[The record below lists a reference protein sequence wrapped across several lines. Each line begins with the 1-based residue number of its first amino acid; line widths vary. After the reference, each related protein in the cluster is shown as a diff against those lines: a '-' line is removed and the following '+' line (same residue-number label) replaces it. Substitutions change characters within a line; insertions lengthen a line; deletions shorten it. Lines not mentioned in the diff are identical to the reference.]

1 MTADASKPWHPRPKE
16 PAKAYELLCK
26 YLEMGHGRSYRKLA
40 EKLKEDDD
48 KLITGVAQI
57 GRYGRAWDWPERAGA
72 YDSDQLLEE
81 MKERP
86 RVRERVRQGFYEAAP
101 DAVKILLDLM
111 RGTMDLGDTDPVFN
125 KHGEIVGERARVPP
139 TVRAAQA
146 QHVLAMVG
154 LVVPARVEL
163 TGTEGDELRLQAR
176 QALGGL
182 PEPVL
187 RALLSGLME
196 VDSDGPDPAV
206 PPADQAAQ
214 G

>member
-1 MTADASKPWHPRPKE
+1 MPPESSKPWHQRPKE

-26 YLEMGHGRSYRKLA
+26 YLEMGPDRSYRKLA
-40 EKLKEDDD
+40 DKLKEDDT
-48 KLITGVAQI
+48 KEYPKVAQI
-57 GRYGRAWDWPERAGA
+57 KRYGRAWDWVERAGV

-86 RVRERVRQGFYEAAP
+86 RIRERVRQKFYARAP
-101 DAVKILLDLM
+101 EAVKILLDLM
-111 RGTMDLGDTDPVFN
+111 RGVMPLGDTDPVYN
-125 KHGEIVGERARVPP
+125 KHGDVVGERARVPP

-163 TGTEGDELRLQAR
+163 TGAEGEELRLQAR

-196 VDSDGPDPAV
+196 ADNGPDPAV
-206 PPADQAAQ
+206 PLADEAAS
-214 G
+214 

>member
-1 MTADASKPWHPRPKE
+1 
-16 PAKAYELLCK
+16 
-26 YLEMGHGRSYRKLA
+26 MGPDRSYRKLA
-40 EKLKEDDD
+40 DKLKEENKTGT
-48 KLITGVAQI
+48 KLTQI
-57 GRYGRAWDWPERAGA
+57 ATYGRAWDWVERAGV

-86 RVRERVRQGFYEAAP
+86 RIRERVRQKFYKAAP
-101 DAVKILLDLM
+101 EAVKLLLDLM
-111 RGTMDLGDTDPVFN
+111 RGVMPLGDTDPVYN
-125 KHGEIVGERARVPP
+125 KHGKVVGERARVPA

-146 QHVLAMVG
+146 QHALAMVG

-163 TGTEGDELRLQAR
+163 TGAEGEELRLQAR

-196 VDSDGPDPAV
+196 TDGDGRDTAV
-206 PPADQAAQ
+206 SPADEAAS
-214 G
+214 

>member
-1 MTADASKPWHPRPKE
+1 MPPAASKPWHQRPNE

-26 YLEMGHGRSYRKLA
+26 YLEIGPDRSYRKLA
-40 EKLKEDDD
+40 DKLKEDCGKTAV
-48 KLITGVAQI
+48 KLRQI
-57 GRYGRAWDWPERAGA
+57 ETYGRAWDWVERAGV

-86 RVRERVRQGFYEAAP
+86 RIRERVRQEFYEAAP
-101 DAVKILLDLM
+101 EAVKLLLDLM
-111 RGTMDLGDTDPVFN
+111 RGVMPLGDTDPVYN
-125 KHGEIVGERARVPP
+125 KHGKVVGERARVPA

-146 QHVLAMVG
+146 QHALAMVG

-163 TGTEGDELRLQAR
+163 TGAEGDELRLQAR

-196 VDSDGPDPAV
+196 ADNGPDPAV
-206 PPADQAAQ
+206 PPADQAAS
-214 G
+214 

>member
-1 MTADASKPWHPRPKE
+1 
-16 PAKAYELLCK
+16 
-26 YLEMGHGRSYRKLA
+26 MGPDRSYRKLA
-40 EKLKEDDD
+40 D
-48 KLITGVAQI
+48 KLQADDTRKHPKVAQI
-57 GRYGRAWDWPERAGA
+57 KRYGRAWDWVERAGA

-86 RVRERVRQGFYEAAP
+86 RIRERVRQRFYKAAP
-101 DAVKILLDLM
+101 EAVKILLDLM

-125 KHGEIVGERARVPP
+125 KHGDIVGERARVPP

-163 TGTEGDELRLQAR
+163 TGVEGDELRLQAR

-182 PEPVL
+182 PEPAL
-187 RALLSGLME
+187 RILLSELME
-196 VDSDGPDPAV
+196 ADSDGRDTAV
-206 PPADQAAQ
+206 PPADQAAR
-214 G
+214 